1 MRCSRWVG
9 LFSLCA
15 AVLVV
20 TAWAWGKEASADEG
34 GGAGHGDRTA
44 PEPSYAPH
52 TPKFPRHFF
61 TDLPFEVG
69 NAFNSDPDF
78 TQWPWECDPEYMH
91 DTGATPSEY
100 EYLGEFDL
108 TNGVLLA
115 MPEWGFGC
123 FMSDQRAL
131 IRASLET
138 DAQVTILTDRHL
150 IPNLK
155 RCLRG
160 HGFTEA
166 QIERINFAPVEV
178 DSVWIRDFGPEF
190 QTHREDGSRAMVDPT
205 YAPTL
210 PRPDNC
216 RPLERGPLTF
226 GRSRDDVSPTRLAE
240 LMGRGHVELDGVQA
254 QPEVFRPPLVFEGGN
269 IFTDG
274 DGTCFRNRRAT
285 NRLNTKEWFWTASFY
300 ADESTDGWWDHTE
313 GEINNLISEYYNCE
327 VVVLE
332 SMRPTAGETTG
343 GVIDHIDMSVTFL
356 SSDTVLVGDYDYETE
371 GGESLTLPDDR
382 PDDPINAEIL
392 DSNASKLAE
401 LGYNVVRIPMPVPHC
416 TRGGNC
422 APDYDRDLSGDTII
436 PCPDFVSDEEGRFVG
451 GVDPDTGE
459 PIGRN
464 WATFANSI
472 RIGDSLMMPS
482 YQATA
487 EALPDEREE
496 LLKAQEEEA
505 RKVYQRELDRL
516 YGDGAVEVVPVPSDG
531 LAPCNGSLQCITKTY

>member
-1 MRCSRWVG
+1 MTYLRWIA
-9 LFSLCA
+9 LFSFCA
-15 AVLVV
+15 LALVLIAE
-20 TAWAWGKEASADEG
+20 AWENPASAEPDKDSEDG
-34 GGAGHGDRTA
+34 TRTA
-44 PEPSYAPH
+44 PAPSYAPH
-52 TPKFPRHFF
+52 TPKFPQHYF
-61 TDLPFEVG
+61 TDLPFQVG
-69 NAFNSDPDF
+69 NAFHSDPEF
-78 TQWPWECDPEYMH
+78 TQWPWECDPQYMH
-91 DTGATPSEY
+91 DTGATADDY
-100 EYLGEFDL
+100 DYLGEFDL
-108 TNGVLLA
+108 TNGVLLS

-131 IRASLET
+131 IRASLDT
-138 DAQVTILTDRHL
+138 DAQVTILTDQHL

-155 RCLRG
+155 RCLRD
-160 HGFTEA
+160 HGFTNA
-166 QIERINFAPVEV
+166 QIERINFAPVDV
-178 DSVWIRDFGPEF
+178 DSIWIRDFGPEF
-190 QTHREDGSRAMVDPT
+190 LTNSEDGSRAMVDPT
-205 YAPTL
+205 YFGTL

-226 GRSRDDVSPTRLAE
+226 GRDRDDASPTRLAE
-240 LMGRGHVELDGVQA
+240 LVGSGDVELDGVQGA
-254 QPEVFRPPLVFEGGN
+254 PEVFRPPLVFEGGN

-274 DGTCFRNRRAT
+274 DGACFRNRIEA
-285 NRLNTKEWFWTASFY
+285 NFLNTAEWFWHGSFY
-300 ADESTDGWWDHTE
+300 ADASINGWWDYAEST
-313 GEINNLISEYYNCE
+313 INELISEYYNCE

-332 SMRPTAGETTG
+332 SMRPTSGEAPG

-371 GGESLTLPDDR
+371 DGESLTLLDGQ

-392 DSNASKLAE
+392 DNNASTLAT

-416 TRGGNC
+416 TRGFNC
-422 APDYDRDLSGDTII
+422 VPDYDRDLSSDTII
-436 PCPDFVSDEEGRFVG
+436 PCPDYVYDEQGRFVG

-459 PIGRN
+459 RIRRN

-487 EALPDEREE
+487 DALPETRKE

-505 RKVYQRELDRL
+505 RQVYQSELDRL
-516 YGDGAVEVVPVPSDG
+516 YGDGVVQVVPVPSDG